1 MMIRQPSS
9 CATWARHMSRLNAK
23 GTRPIG
29 VQVAP
34 TPYFGNMIVERLPWV
49 APLPEPWEAEY
60 QQWSDER
67 RQKFLKK
74 LPESLVNPKADF
86 EERDAGEVFDPAPR
100 ETEADKTGDQRTMH
114 RKLDEFLFLVVQD
127 AKSGEWG
134 FPRREHADGET
145 MREVAR
151 QAMEEAVESPADPCP
166 PVRAPSAPEVANN
179 VIVEHPA

>member
-1 MMIRQPSS
+1 MCATSGEGATSMMIRQPSS
-9 CATWARHMSRLNAK
+9 SATWARHMSRLNAK

-74 LPESLVNPKADF
+74 LPESLVNPKAGRRRSIRPSA
-86 EERDAGEVFDPAPR
+86 E
-100 ETEADKTGDQRTMH
+100 GDGGG
-114 RKLDEFLFLVVQD
+114 QD
-127 AKSGEWG
+127 RG
-134 FPRREHADGET
+134 
-145 MREVAR
+145 
-151 QAMEEAVESPADPCP
+151 PADH
-166 PVRAPSAPEVANN
+166 APEAG
-179 VIVEHPA
+179 